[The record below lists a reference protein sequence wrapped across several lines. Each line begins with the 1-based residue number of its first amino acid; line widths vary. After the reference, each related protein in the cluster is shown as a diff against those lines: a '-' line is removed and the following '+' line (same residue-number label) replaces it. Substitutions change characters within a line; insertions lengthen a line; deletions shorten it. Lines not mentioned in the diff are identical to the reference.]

1 MIPARTVIF
10 DTILGGLVLGLVS
23 YLSSIYGE
31 KSPIFFRV
39 LAFVWAVPLTF
50 FFFINMASRY
60 GKVSIADFSRHALIG
75 TVLTFILALITLYMI
90 DRSTRFI
97 ISFCLGFAVLFTV
110 LYFALGIY
118 NY

>member
-1 MIPARTVIF
+1 MIPTRTVIF

-75 TVLTFILALITLYMI
+75 TALTFMLALITLYMI

-97 ISFCLGFAVLFTV
+97 VLFCLGFAVLFTV

-118 NY
+118 KY